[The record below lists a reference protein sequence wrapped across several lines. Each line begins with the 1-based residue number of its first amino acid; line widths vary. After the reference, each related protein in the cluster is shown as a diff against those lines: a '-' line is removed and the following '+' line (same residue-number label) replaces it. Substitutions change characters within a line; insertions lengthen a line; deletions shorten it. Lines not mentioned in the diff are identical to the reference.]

1 MLDALTQHVILLRTR
16 SGIRRLQPSLA
27 APVDCTLFFGS
38 AYDAAHIAT
47 AGRRAWSAAGGGRA
61 DLGGVAGVHD
71 AAEPPGVVILN
82 ACYSDARAESLHS
95 LAESLSQS
103 SITCVGM
110 WVGIVRNAAPTGRA
124 IDANRAGAGAAG

>member
-1 MLDALTQHVILLRTR
+1 
-16 SGIRRLQPSLA
+16 
-27 APVDCTLFFGS
+27 
-38 AYDAAHIAT
+38 
-47 AGRRAWSAAGGGRA
+47 
-61 DLGGVAGVHD
+61 VAGVHD

-110 WVGIVRNAAPTGRA
+110 WVGIEGTLRQQGERSTRIEQGLGLPG
-124 IDANRAGAGAAG
+124 DG